1 MKKYF
6 YFSSCVLSLLLM
18 NTLGL
23 IGMDVRN
30 MLAIGLT
37 VLFCFVGVILFEL
50 LEQRLCREKA
60 EESILIRLYKI
71 ENLLQLLRN
80 TQLDKLN
87 NDILNTTAT
96 AETLKIIGELCAMM
110 KTGKEKASTGAE
122 GEENKQQKEA

>member
-37 VLFCFVGVILFEL
+37 ILFCFVGVILFEL
-50 LEQRLCREKA
+50 LEQRLYREKA

-71 ENLLQLLRN
+71 ENLLQLLCN

-87 NDILNTTAT
+87 NDILSTAAT

-110 KTGKEKASTGAE
+110 KTGKEKASPGAE